1 MKTNIIMNRP
11 MGMFNVEQR
20 TSDGYFEANSLLQQ
34 WNSSNKRRKM
44 SEYLGSEKTKE
55 FIKEINYREAHVENQ
70 TRDDNAQLPKR
81 TTADYQPLIKIK
93 GRNSKNGR
101 IPDRIWMS
109 PLLFIDFAMWINPSF
124 KYDVLKFV
132 YDQLIEY
139 RHSAGDNYNILT
151 TSIAKLIDCD
161 YVKVAKAIQWIVFN
175 KTDKE
180 LRQHANQ
187 SQLKEISDIEKK
199 IAFMIDMNFVN
210 SHAQLMN
217 ALRKMYSDKYSK
229 F

>member
-20 TSDGYFEANSLLQQ
+20 TSDCYFDGNSLLQQ
-34 WNSSNKRRKM
+34 WNKNNPERQMTRYINSS
-44 SEYLGSEKTKE
+44 KTKE
-55 FIKEINYREAHVENQ
+55 FIEEIKAREAQVQKCSMANYE
-70 TRDDNAQLPKR
+70 
-81 TTADYQPLIKIK
+81 PLIKIK
-93 GRNSKNGR
+93 GKNTKNGR
-101 IPDRIWMS
+101 TLDRVWMS

-139 RHSAGDNYNILT
+139 RHSAGDNYNVLT

-175 KTDKE
+175 KTGKE

-187 SQLKEISDIEKK
+187 SQLKEISEIEKK

-217 ALRKMYSDKYSK
+217 ALRKMYNDKYRK

>member
-34 WNSSNKRRKM
+34 WNKNNSERQMSRYINAPKTVSFIEEIRR
-44 SEYLGSEKTKE
+44 
-55 FIKEINYREAHVENQ
+55 RES
-70 TRDDNAQLPKR
+70 QLPKR
-81 TTADYQPLIKIK
+81 TMADYQPLIKIK

-101 IPDRIWMS
+101 IPDRVWMT

-139 RHSAGDNYNILT
+139 RHSAGDNYNVLT

-161 YVKVAKAIQWIVFN
+161 YVSVAKAIQWIVFN
-175 KTDKE
+175 KTGKE

-187 SQLKEISDIEKK
+187 SQLKEISEIENK
-199 IAFMIDMNFVN
+199 IAFMIDMGFVN
-210 SHAQLMN
+210 NNAQLMN
-217 ALRKMYSDKYSK
+217 ALRKMYNDKQRK

>member
-20 TSDGYFEANSLLQQ
+20 TSDGYFEANSLLRQ
-34 WNSSNKRRKM
+34 WNKSNQERQMSRYTNAPKTISFIDEITRR
-44 SEYLGSEKTKE
+44 E
-55 FIKEINYREAHVENQ
+55 
-70 TRDDNAQLPKR
+70 AQLPKC
-81 TTADYQPLIKIK
+81 TMADYQPLIKIK

-101 IPDRIWMS
+101 IPDRVWMT

-139 RHSAGDNYNILT
+139 RHTAGDNYNVLT
-151 TSIAKLIDCD
+151 TSLAKLIDCD

-175 KTDKE
+175 KSGRD
-180 LRQHANQ
+180 LRQHA
-187 SQLKEISDIEKK
+187 SQNELKEITEIEKK

-210 SHAQLMN
+210 NNSELIN
-217 ALRKMYSDKYSK
+217 ALRKMYNDKYSK

>member
-1 MKTNIIMNRP
+1 MNRP

-20 TSDGYFEANSLLQQ
+20 TSDGYFEANSLLRQ
-34 WNSSNKRRKM
+34 WNKSNQERQMSRYINAPKTISFIDEITRR
-44 SEYLGSEKTKE
+44 E
-55 FIKEINYREAHVENQ
+55 
-70 TRDDNAQLPKR
+70 AQLPKC
-81 TTADYQPLIKIK
+81 TMADYQPLIKIK

-101 IPDRIWMS
+101 IPDRVWMT

-139 RHSAGDNYNILT
+139 RHTAGDNYNVLT
-151 TSIAKLIDCD
+151 TSLAKLIDCD

-175 KTDKE
+175 KSGRD
-180 LRQHANQ
+180 LRQHASRNE
-187 SQLKEISDIEKK
+187 LKEITEIEKK

-210 SHAQLMN
+210 NNSELIN
-217 ALRKMYSDKYSK
+217 ALRKMYNDKYSK

>member
-34 WNSSNKRRKM
+34 WNKNNPERKM
-44 SEYLGSEKTKE
+44 NRYISSSKTEE
-55 FIKEINYREAHVENQ
+55 FINEIKLREAQ
-70 TRDDNAQLPKR
+70 GQKCTRQN
-81 TTADYQPLIKIK
+81 YQPLIKIK
-93 GRNSKNGR
+93 GRNSNNGR
-101 IPDRIWMS
+101 IPDRVWMT

-139 RHSAGDNYNILT
+139 RHSAGDNYNVLT

-175 KTDKE
+175 KSGKD
-180 LRQHANQ
+180 LRQHA
-187 SQLKEISDIEKK
+187 SQNELKEITEIEKK
-199 IAFMIDMNFVN
+199 VAFMIDMNFVN
-210 SHAQLMN
+210 NNSELIN
-217 ALRKMYSDKYSK
+217 ALRKMYNDKYSK

>member
-1 MKTNIIMNRP
+1 MNRP

-20 TSDGYFEANSLLQQ
+20 TSDCYFDGNSLLQQ
-34 WNSSNKRRKM
+34 WNKNNPERQMTRYINSS
-44 SEYLGSEKTKE
+44 KTKE
-55 FIKEINYREAHVENQ
+55 FIEEIKAREAQVQKCSMANYE
-70 TRDDNAQLPKR
+70 
-81 TTADYQPLIKIK
+81 PLIKIK
-93 GRNSKNGR
+93 GKNTKNGR
-101 IPDRIWMS
+101 TLDRVWMS

-139 RHSAGDNYNILT
+139 RHSAGDNYNVLT

-175 KTDKE
+175 KTGKE

-187 SQLKEISDIEKK
+187 SQLKEISEIEKK

-217 ALRKMYSDKYSK
+217 ALRKMYNDKYRK

>member
-20 TSDGYFEANSLLQQ
+20 TSDCYFDGNSLLQQ
-34 WNSSNKRRKM
+34 WNKNNPERQMTRYINSS
-44 SEYLGSEKTKE
+44 KTKE
-55 FIKEINYREAHVENQ
+55 FIEEIKARETQVQKCSMANYE
-70 TRDDNAQLPKR
+70 
-81 TTADYQPLIKIK
+81 PLIKIK
-93 GRNSKNGR
+93 GKNTKNGR
-101 IPDRIWMS
+101 TLDRVWMS

-139 RHSAGDNYNILT
+139 RHSAGDNYNVLT

-175 KTDKE
+175 KTGKE

-187 SQLKEISDIEKK
+187 SQLKEISEIENK
-199 IAFMIDMNFVN
+199 IAFMIDMGFVN
-210 SHAQLMN
+210 NNAELMN
-217 ALRKMYSDKYSK
+217 ALRKMYNDKYRK

>member
-1 MKTNIIMNRP
+1 MKTDIIMNRP
-11 MGMFNVEQR
+11 MGLFNVEQR
-20 TSDGYFEANSLLQQ
+20 TSDGYFEDNSLLNQ

-44 SEYLGSEKTKE
+44 SEYLGSEKTKL
-55 FIKEINYREAHVENQ
+55 FIKEINYREALVENQ
-70 TRDDNAQLPKR
+70 TWENISKQQKQK
-81 TTADYQPLIKIK
+81 TVDYQPLIRIK

-101 IPDRIWMS
+101 IPDRVWMT

-139 RHSAGDNYNILT
+139 RHSAGDNYNVLT

-175 KTDKE
+175 KSGKD
-180 LRQHANQ
+180 LRQHA
-187 SQLKEISDIEKK
+187 SQNELKEITEIEKK

-210 SHAQLMN
+210 NNSELIN
-217 ALRKMYSDKYSK
+217 ALRKMYNDKYCK